1 MVEFHTYYNNEFR
14 SDLNT
19 FLSTIPNE
27 SRYHHNLETRREI
40 TIQLGRLTSKHHH
53 LDFINQAT
61 RLNFAHA
68 LYWTIL
74 VDMVMYT
81 HFQSSYDSFRNLTN
95 YPKLIGNCTLGC
107 YHHYHPR
114 NIYDEMEFKMSDE
127 EINSSILST
136 LPAITQEITSFLIS
150 YMPDINTTQFL
161 VRIND
166 NLF

>member
-1 MVEFHTYYNNEFR
+1 MEFQAYYNNEFR

-19 FLSTIPNE
+19 FLRTIPNE

-40 TIQLGRLTSKHHH
+40 TIQLCRLTSQHPH
-53 LDFINQAT
+53 LDFLSEAK
-61 RLNFAHA
+61 RLDFAHA

-81 HFQSSYDSFRNLTN
+81 HFKTSYDSFRKLTT
-95 YPKLIGNCTLGC
+95 YPKLIGNCTRGC

-114 NIYDEMEFKMSDE
+114 NIYDEMDFKISDE
-127 EINSSILST
+127 EINSLIHST
-136 LPAITQEITSFLIS
+136 KPFMTEEITSFLRR
-150 YMPDINTTQFL
+150 YMPNIDITSFL
-161 VRIND
+161 NQIND

>member
-1 MVEFHTYYNNEFR
+1 MEFQAYYNNEFR

-27 SRYHHNLETRREI
+27 SRYHNNLETRREI
-40 TIQLGRLTSKHHH
+40 TIQLCRLTSKHTH
-53 LDFINQAT
+53 LDFLSKAK
-61 RLNFAHA
+61 RLDFAHA

-81 HFQSSYDSFRNLTN
+81 HFKTSYDFFRKLTT
-95 YPKLIGNCTLGC
+95 YPKLIGNCTRRC

-114 NIYDEMEFKMSDE
+114 NIYDEMDFEISDE
-127 EINSSILST
+127 EINSSIHST
-136 LPAITQEITSFLIS
+136 IPFINQEITSFLRCH
-150 YMPDINTTQFL
+150 MTDIDITQFL
-161 VRIND
+161 DQMNE